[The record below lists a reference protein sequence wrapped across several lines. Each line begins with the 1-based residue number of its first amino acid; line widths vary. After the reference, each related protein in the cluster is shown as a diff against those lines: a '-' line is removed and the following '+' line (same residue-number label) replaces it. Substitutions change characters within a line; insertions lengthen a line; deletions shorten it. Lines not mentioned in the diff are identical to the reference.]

1 MQTIEWKDD
10 GVYII
15 DQTKLPHELSFILC
29 KDYERIALAIERMEI
44 RGAPA
49 IGVAAAMGIALAAKN
64 SKGKSLEEIKKELKK
79 AKIRLASTRPTAKNL
94 FWALERMERVWENA
108 NSSEEIIENVIKEAL
123 KIAQED
129 IDSCKAIGEYGSS
142 LINDGDRILT
152 YCNAGGLACVELG
165 TALGIIK
172 TAFRKGKR
180 IEVFVPETRPLLQ
193 GARLTAFELKMEGI
207 PYKLITDNMIG
218 YIMQKGLVNKVIVGA
233 DRITRY
239 GDVFNKIGTYLIAI
253 SAYFHKIPF
262 YVAAPFSTIDID
274 TLPENVIIEER
285 NEKEVLYINN
295 MLIAPS
301 GTKVLNPAFDLTP
314 GKFVNAIITDKGI
327 VWPPYDFSDKFT
339 KEYT

>member
-1 MQTIEWKDD
+1 MRTIEWKDD

-15 DQTKLPHELSFILC
+15 DQTKLPHEINFILC

-64 SKGKSLEEIKKELKK
+64 SKGKSLEEIKEELKK
-79 AKIRLASTRPTAKNL
+79 AKKRLALTRPTAKNL
-94 FWALERMERVWENA
+94 FWALERMEKVWENV
-108 NSSEEIIENVIKEAL
+108 NSSEEIIENIIKEAL

-172 TAFRKGKR
+172 TAFRKGKK
-180 IEVFVPETRPLLQ
+180 IEVYVPETRPLLQ
-193 GARLTAFELKMEGI
+193 GARLTAFELKIEGI

-218 YIMQKGLVNKVIVGA
+218 YIMQKGLVDKVIVGA

-239 GDVFNKIGTYLIAI
+239 GDVFNKIGTYLVAI
-253 SAYFHKIPF
+253 SAYIHKIPF
-262 YVAAPFSTIDID
+262 YVAAPLSTIDIN
-274 TLPENVIIEER
+274 TSPEDVIIEER

-295 MLIAPS
+295 IPIAPS
-301 GTKVLNPAFDLTP
+301 ETKALNPAFDLTP
-314 GKFVNAIITDKGI
+314 GKFVSAIITDKGI